1 MQRSM
6 KKTFLV
12 PISWTHFFT
21 CFNSQK
27 NATNVSFF
35 FWDFLKTSYVI
46 SKIQMDKKDGSRSK
60 REKVILAKGIQDA
73 LKAFEHYCCIV
84 SMTFYE

>member
-1 MQRSM
+1 
-6 KKTFLV
+6 
-12 PISWTHFFT
+12 
-21 CFNSQK
+21 
-27 NATNVSFF
+27 
-35 FWDFLKTSYVI
+35 
-46 SKIQMDKKDGSRSK
+46 MDKKDGSRSK